1 MSSVSVDYCDTNLGK
16 VTFSTLLPQR
26 LTIILGIKMF
36 KNVNNILYVCYTA
49 QRNTRFQKWSKSWH
63 EVATGG
69 RQSAKAFF
77 FFFYWRKWNGPRVNK
92 EWIKTCVFF
101 IVRPSSSSSSSFL
114 LLLQILLFLDLD
126 SEQDKIQRLI
136 SDSWTQVRLKTHH
149 FCPWCLCFHDNIL
162 RFVCCGTKQTTGCEK
177 TSCFYNKKRWCFQA
191 QKKNNPNV
199 EQTPSALLTP
209 QKYYSIWFWLCCS
222 RIRWR
227 CFPSPL
233 PSRNRG
239 K

>member
-101 IVRPSSSSSSSFL
+101 IVRPSSSSSSSFSSSPPDTSVPGSRL
-114 LLLQILLFLDLD
+114 RTRQDPTSHQWFLDSGTVKNSSFL
-126 SEQDKIQRLI
+126 SLVFVF
-136 SDSWTQVRLKTHH
+136 SW
-149 FCPWCLCFHDNIL
+149 
-162 RFVCCGTKQTTGCEK
+162 
-177 TSCFYNKKRWCFQA
+177 
-191 QKKNNPNV
+191 
-199 EQTPSALLTP
+199 
-209 QKYYSIWFWLCCS
+209 
-222 RIRWR
+222 
-227 CFPSPL
+227 
-233 PSRNRG
+233 
-239 K
+239 